1 MIPFK
6 PEITKAVHAPGI
18 TYNNTL
24 IPKSNICLVYFPVG
38 FNNKNFQ
45 AFLNTTKF
53 SNGKHN
59 KIII

>member
-6 PEITKAVHAPGI
+6 PEITKPVHVPVI

-24 IPKSNICLVYFPVG
+24 IPKSKVCLVYFCVG
-38 FNNKNFQ
+38 FNKTNVQ